1 MLDIRRI
8 RTDFDG
14 TLAALGRRGDS
25 SLEADL
31 RRAAVSDERMRAIVA
46 ERDELRS
53 QINALSKQVGALH
66 REKKPDEAAVL
77 QEQSRLLGERER
89 TLASE
94 YDNVAALLRETLL
107 GIPNIPSDDTPDG
120 AGPDDNVVLKTV
132 GYDPSN
138 YGPHQR
144 VPHWEIGAELGLL
157 DAERASKLSGS
168 MFVLYRGMGARL
180 LRAMTQLA
188 LDRHTT
194 GADAYE
200 EVRPPSLVRTETM
213 TATGQLPK
221 FADDAYNLER
231 DDLWLIPTA
240 EAPLT
245 SMHRDEILDEAD
257 LPVRFTAY
265 TPCFRREAGAA
276 GRDTRGTLRSHEF
289 DKVELFAYCTPDQA
303 ATVHADILARAE
315 DIVSDLGLAYRV
327 VDLCTGD
334 LGFSSAR
341 TFDVEVYAP
350 GTDAWLEV
358 SSVSWFSD
366 YQARRANVRY
376 RSAGGKGTEVCHTL
390 NGSAMAWSRIWP
402 AVLETHRQPDGSI
415 KLPKVLHPYLGG
427 TTAIDGG

>member
-1 MLDIRRI
+1 MLDIRRV
-8 RTDFDG
+8 RTDLDAV
-14 TLAALGRRGDS
+14 LAGLGRRHDS
-25 SLEADL
+25 SLEPEL
-31 RRAAVSDERMRAIVA
+31 RRAVAADERLRAMVA

-66 REKKPDEAAVL
+66 REKKADEAAAL
-77 QEQSRLLGERER
+77 QDQSRGFGERER
-89 TLASE
+89 ALASE
-94 YDNVAALLRETLL
+94 YDSLAGLLRETLL
-107 GIPNIPSDDTPDG
+107 GIPNVPSDDAPDG
-120 AGPDDNVVLKTV
+120 GGPDDNVVLKTV
-132 GYDPSN
+132 GYDASN

-157 DAERASKLSGS
+157 DAERAAKLSGS

-194 GADAYE
+194 GEGAYE

-303 ATVHADILARAE
+303 AEVHADILSRAE

-327 VDLCTGD
+327 LDLCTGD

-341 TFDVEVYAP
+341 TFDIEVYAP

-376 RSAGGKGTEVCHTL
+376 RPSSGKGTEMCHTL

-415 KLPKVLHPYLGG
+415 ELPKVLHPYLGG
-427 TTAIDGG
+427 AASIPRG

>member
-1 MLDIRRI
+1 
-8 RTDFDG
+8 
-14 TLAALGRRGDS
+14 
-25 SLEADL
+25 
-31 RRAAVSDERMRAIVA
+31 VSDERLRAIVA

-53 QINALSKQVGALH
+53 QVNALSKQVGALH
-66 REKKPDEAAVL
+66 RDKKADEAAAL
-77 QEQSRLLGERER
+77 QDQSRVLGERER
-89 TLASE
+89 ALASE
-94 YDNVAALLRETLL
+94 YDNVAALLRDTLL
-107 GIPNIPSDDTPDG
+107 GIPNVPSDDAPDG
-120 AGPDDNVVLKTV
+120 GGPDDNVVLKTV
-132 GYDPSN
+132 GYDPSS

-194 GADAYE
+194 GEGAYE

-303 ATVHADILARAE
+303 SDVHADILNRAE
-315 DIVSDLGLAYRV
+315 DLLSDLGLAYRV

-341 TFDVEVYAP
+341 TFDLDVYAP
-350 GTDAWLEV
+350 GCDAWLEV
-358 SSVSWFSD
+358 SSVSWFGD

-376 RSAGGKGTEVCHTL
+376 RPPGGKGTEMCHTL

-415 KLPKVLHPYLGG
+415 ELPKVLHPYLGG
-427 TTAIDGG
+427 TTSIHGG

>member
-1 MLDIRRI
+1 MLDIRRV

-14 TLAALGRRGDS
+14 VLTGLGRRRDS
-25 SLEADL
+25 SLEPEL
-31 RRAAVSDERMRAIVA
+31 RRAVVSDERLRAIVA

-53 QINALSKQVGALH
+53 QVNALSKQVGALH
-66 REKKPDEAAVL
+66 RDKKADEAAAL
-77 QEQSRLLGERER
+77 QDQSRVLGERER
-89 TLASE
+89 ALASE
-94 YDNVAALLRETLL
+94 YDNVAALLRDTLL
-107 GIPNIPSDDTPDG
+107 GIPNVPSDDAPDG
-120 AGPDDNVVLKTV
+120 GGPDDNVVLKTV
-132 GYDPSN
+132 GYDPSS

-157 DAERASKLSGS
+157 DPERASKLSGS

-194 GADAYE
+194 GEGAYE

-303 ATVHADILARAE
+303 SDVHADILNRAE
-315 DIVSDLGLAYRV
+315 DLLSDLGLAYRV

-341 TFDVEVYAP
+341 TFDLDVYAP
-350 GTDAWLEV
+350 GCDAWLEV
-358 SSVSWFSD
+358 SSVSWFGD

-376 RSAGGKGTEVCHTL
+376 RPPGGKGTEMCHTL

-415 KLPKVLHPYLGG
+415 ELPKVLHPYLGG
-427 TTAIDGG
+427 TTSIHGG